1 MDTHRQPT
9 LNMPI
14 TYSIEPDRKLI
25 SEVWSGRICAVDLR
39 WFWQQFLQDPEVMA
53 LRRTIVDMRE
63 ATIRFNGAELDELI
77 HEIVVPALNGRD
89 WKTAIVVKEPHH
101 FGVSRQYQVFA
112 ERYSR
117 DAIFNSMEA
126 ARTWLD
132 RIEAESLMVA

>member
-1 MDTHRQPT
+1 MHRQPP

-14 TYSIEPDRKLI
+14 TYSIDPCHKQI
-25 SEVWSGRICAVDLR
+25 TEVWAGEIWAVDLR
-39 WFWQQFLQDPEVMA
+39 SYWQQYLKDPGVMA

-89 WKTAIVVKEPHH
+89 WKTAIVVREPHH

-117 DAIFNSMEA
+117 DSIFNSMEA

-132 RIEAESLMVA
+132 RIEAEHLLVA